1 MLIFNL
7 EGHRLWGDCRII
19 CHPWADVMFLVC
31 CRFQMYV
38 SELSEKVRAERLK
51 NPPVMIEAKTTDQAM
66 QKIRCVLQKNVSP
79 VIFVTYL
86 SFSFELFRNCGKY
99 FCSFFATE

>member
-1 MLIFNL
+1 
-7 EGHRLWGDCRII
+7 
-19 CHPWADVMFLVC
+19 MFLVC